1 MMKKEMRKTMTE
13 RVVYGDYPERTVIGW
28 KPSVRAVYE
37 DHSRVV
43 RERIIHKRHRIA
55 YVTGFS
61 SETKGGTVHLHP
73 WTIYRLM
80 VLFYLI
86 KVIQEKNNGRF

>member
-1 MMKKEMRKTMTE
+1 MRKTMTE
-13 RVVYGDYPERTVIGW
+13 RVIYRDSPREDGHRLEAVCEN
-28 KPSVRAVYE
+28 VYE

-43 RERIIHKRHRIA
+43 REGIIHKRHRIA

-73 WTIYRLM
+73 WT
-80 VLFYLI
+80 
-86 KVIQEKNNGRF
+86 